1 MNPRFPA
8 LSSRR
13 RGSVIVVVLITLL
26 LASMMLTK
34 FMESSAVELTLA
46 TRQADRERL
55 RADCYAALE
64 TAIAVMAEIREI
76 DNGLYAPAQGWDDP
90 YGYAG
95 ESPREGVEIT
105 YEFIDESGKASLPNA
120 TFDDLVKFLVAQ
132 GMAEPDARRFCDGL
146 FVWMREEHSP
156 TDIEAEASRYERDLL
171 AHEPPRRSLRSWEEL
186 RAIRIVRDF
195 AFDEDGRWTAIGQ
208 TLRDSYSLYSFE
220 NANINAL
227 APALGTARGWVDIQT
242 SALAAYRQGRGPR
255 APGAMPWFT
264 NMQQVA
270 TILGAQTDVSGIG
283 AEASLIRVIVRA
295 REGAATMSLET
306 LVALADNVT
315 FPEVA
320 AGPSQNNLSTAAA
333 ATSGTTTN
341 PAGQPAAGAAAG
353 NRRAL
358 PGSSRRGLAT
368 GAARETGTGATS
380 SEQVLNYPFRVLQV
394 MEGSGPTPAALTEA
408 EDVVATTT
416 RPLS

>member
-1 MNPRFPA
+1 MNRRPPHPP
-8 LSSRR
+8 SRR

-64 TAIAVMAEIREI
+64 TAIAVMAEIREL
-76 DNGLYAPAQGWDDP
+76 DNGLHAPAQGWDDP

-105 YEFIDESGKASLPNA
+105 YEFIDESGRASLPNA

-146 FVWMREEHSP
+146 FVWMREEHAP

-195 AFDEDGRWTAIGQ
+195 AFDEDGQWTALGLA
-208 TLRDSYSLYSFE
+208 LRDSYSLYSFE

-227 APALGTARGWVDIQT
+227 APALGTARGWVDTQT
-242 SALAAYRQGRGPR
+242 AALANYREGRGPR

-264 NMQQVA
+264 NMQQVSA
-270 TILGAQTDVSGIG
+270 VIGAQTDVAGIG
-283 AEASLIRVIVRA
+283 VEASLIRIIVHA
-295 REGAATMSLET
+295 REGAATMRLES
-306 LVALADNVT
+306 LVALNDTVSL
-315 FPEVA
+315 PEAATGPAQNNPSSANPA
-320 AGPSQNNLSTAAA
+320 AGSPGD
-333 ATSGTTTN
+333 TSPGNQT
-341 PAGQPAAGAAAG
+341 PAGAAAAS
-353 NRRAL
+353 RRAL
-358 PGSSRRGLAT
+358 PGSSARAAAGGNGET
-368 GAARETGTGATS
+368 GAGSTS
-380 SEQVLNYPFRVLQV
+380 SEQVLNYPFRILQV
-394 MEGSGPTPAALTEA
+394 MEGSTPPPAAPTEA
-408 EDVVATTT
+408 EDEVTNNQ